1 VTTFQTPGK
10 VKLRISLSAGDV
22 QIASHAE
29 PRVDIELI
37 PLRKDEITRTA
48 IDEAVVEARER
59 GDRTEIVVEIQRKGG
74 WGFLGRGPSV
84 GVRVYCPEATSAEV
98 STASADVTA
107 RGPLGDVEVKSASGD
122 VAVETAG
129 SLRAT
134 TASGDVSAA
143 EVLGETNVKTAS
155 GDVEIR
161 VSHGPLSLNLAS
173 GDAMVGDAKASVSVS
188 TVSGDQEVRAVE
200 AGEVKL
206 QSVSGDV
213 RVGIRPGRRLWI
225 DATSVSGSMTSE
237 LPMETGPE
245 APGGGDPE
253 IELRA
258 RTVSGDVR
266 IVRAAP
272 AHV

>member
-10 VKLRISLSAGDV
+10 VKLRISLGAGDV

-37 PLRKDEITRTA
+37 PLRNDEATRAA

-59 GDRTEIVVEIQRKGG
+59 GDRTEITVEIPRKGG

-84 GVRVYCPEATSAEV
+84 GVRVHCPEATSADV
-98 STASADVTA
+98 SSASADVTT
-107 RGPLGDVEVKSASGD
+107 RGPLADIEVKSASGD
-122 VAVETAG
+122 VAVETVA

-134 TASGDVSAA
+134 TASGDVSAV
-143 EVLGETNVKTAS
+143 EVMGEANVKTAS

-161 VSHGPLSLNLAS
+161 LSHGALSLNLAS
-173 GDAMVGDAKASVSVS
+173 GDAMVGDAKGPVSVA
-188 TVSGDQEVRAVE
+188 TVSGDQEIRAVE
-200 AGEVKL
+200 SGEVKL

-245 APGGGDPE
+245 GPGGADPE